1 MQQVVYGAHLVGP
14 HGDHVAG
21 ARCRVVGSVDVEA
34 NPAAEGG
41 AASEGASGGDAA
53 GSQRGSDAPGRRPG
67 GDVRGMAASERLRG
81 VADIHGRGEQQPPP
95 TRSPAPPL
103 TLSPV
108 RAQPPPPPGPQP
120 DWASVGNHRF
130 EVLVTQLPPR
140 TQHGDGTAVSA
151 TLPWRRHDNNNA
163 TALVVLS
170 SATSLAVPNCAT
182 VSATAESAEIIF
194 SAADGP

>member
-1 MQQVVYGAHLVGP
+1 
-14 HGDHVAG
+14 
-21 ARCRVVGSVDVEA
+21 
-34 NPAAEGG
+34 
-41 AASEGASGGDAA
+41 
-53 GSQRGSDAPGRRPG
+53 
-67 GDVRGMAASERLRG
+67 MAAAQRLRSA
-81 VADIHGRGEQQPPP
+81 ADIHGRGESISPDP
-95 TRSPAPPL
+95 TPGPLAPRL

-108 RAQPPPPPGPQP
+108 GAQPPPPPGPQP

-140 TQHGDGTAVSA
+140 TQHGDDGTNPVRA
-151 TLPWRRHDNNNA
+151 TLPWRRHDGAANA

>member
-1 MQQVVYGAHLVGP
+1 M
-14 HGDHVAG
+14 
-21 ARCRVVGSVDVEA
+21 
-34 NPAAEGG
+34 
-41 AASEGASGGDAA
+41 
-53 GSQRGSDAPGRRPG
+53 
-67 GDVRGMAASERLRG
+67 
-81 VADIHGRGEQQPPP
+81 
-95 TRSPAPPL
+95 
-103 TLSPV
+103 

-130 EVLVTQLPPR
+130 EIHVTQLPPR
-140 TQHGDGTAVSA
+140 TQHGDGSMNPVRA
-151 TLPWRRHDNNNA
+151 TLPWRRHDGAANA

>member
-1 MQQVVYGAHLVGP
+1 
-14 HGDHVAG
+14 
-21 ARCRVVGSVDVEA
+21 
-34 NPAAEGG
+34 
-41 AASEGASGGDAA
+41 
-53 GSQRGSDAPGRRPG
+53 
-67 GDVRGMAASERLRG
+67 MAASERLRG
-81 VADIHGRGEQQPPP
+81 AADIHGRGESSSPDP
-95 TRSPAPPL
+95 TPGPLAPRL

-130 EVLVTQLPPR
+130 EIHVTQLPPR

-151 TLPWRRHDNNNA
+151 TLPWLRHDNNNA